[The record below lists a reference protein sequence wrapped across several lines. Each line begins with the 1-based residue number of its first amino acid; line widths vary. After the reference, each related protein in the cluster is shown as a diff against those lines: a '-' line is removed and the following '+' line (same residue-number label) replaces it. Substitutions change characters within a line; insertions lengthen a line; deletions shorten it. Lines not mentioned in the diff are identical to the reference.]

1 MIQFIF
7 FILFLSLNSFSEE
20 LDDFWQ
26 ITDYEDPDRI
36 WVTVNGQITHGDKT
50 RISLSP
56 KDDSC
61 NLAVTYT
68 TFYTTVDD
76 GAAKFSKLPSKYMVA
91 EIFGGP
97 VLYEIISTNDFL
109 AGNIAWFFTGSLPLK
124 ELKEFFKNKDSFSVE
139 LKHFFKEGKEGGVLD
154 IDVEEYFDVPKN
166 SWSLNNFEEALDE
179 AQKECLKRL

>member
-1 MIQFIF
+1 MKQFIF

-20 LDDFWQ
+20 LDDVWQ

-68 TFYTTVDD
+68 TFIQQSMM
-76 GAAKFSKLPSKYMVA
+76 ALLS
-91 EIFGGP
+91 
-97 VLYEIISTNDFL
+97 STSCL
-109 AGNIAWFFTGSLPLK
+109 
-124 ELKEFFKNKDSFSVE
+124 
-139 LKHFFKEGKEGGVLD
+139 
-154 IDVEEYFDVPKN
+154 
-166 SWSLNNFEEALDE
+166 LNTW
-179 AQKECLKRL
+179 